1 MQLTDY
7 IMRYTVL
14 DKTTCKNVVQQLD
27 KEKWSKHTFV
37 DYDDNFDDEIQ
48 KSPCLTLTKP
58 TPVDK
63 IVMDSLYDAIHEYV
77 TIKGM
82 PFFTK
87 WAGYSNVKYNKYGV
101 GNQMEKHAD
110 HIYSIFRNNAGIP
123 KGIPILSIIGA
134 LNDDYEGGEIEMFKD
149 TKINLKAGEVIIFPS
164 VFLYP
169 HKVCELTKG
178 DRYSFVS
185 WVY

>member
-14 DKTTCKNVVQQLD
+14 DKTTCKDVIQQLD
-27 KEKWSKHTFV
+27 KEEWSKHTFV

-123 KGIPILSIIGA
+123 KGIPTTVRHKAIPPIMYSKAIIQPP
-134 LNDDYEGGEIEMFKD
+134 NTIQ
-149 TKINLKAGEVIIFPS
+149 IIFPIKLIL
-164 VFLYP
+164 V
-169 HKVCELTKG
+169 EG
-178 DRYSFVS
+178 QN
-185 WVY
+185 